1 MVNEEP
7 VVNLSARYTIAQTAK
22 LLGMSRNTIRK
33 YTGIGELKSITHK
46 STGKTLY
53 EGVAILK
60 FWRTKA

>member
-7 VVNLSARYTIAQTAK
+7 VVSLSARYTIAQTAK
-22 LLGMSRNTIRK
+22 FLGMSRNTIKK
-33 YTGIGELKSITHK
+33 YTEIGELKSITHK

-53 EGVAILK
+53 EGMAILK

>member
-7 VVNLSARYTIAQTAK
+7 VVSLSARYTIAQTAK

-33 YTGIGELKSITHK
+33 YTEIGELKSITHK

-53 EGVAILK
+53 EGISILK